1 MTCYGH
7 QGSGRLVIQRK
18 ETCHAKT
25 YRTLQGKE
33 SLGPLVP
40 LGFDVAAL
48 TPVAY
53 RGHRL

>member
-1 MTCYGH
+1 MTCDGH
-7 QGSGRLVIQRK
+7 QGSGRSVIQRK
-18 ETCHAKT
+18 ENLVAKT
-25 YRTLQGKE
+25 YRTLQDKE